1 MTVLTLYPN
10 PESESTPHR
19 AFTLSLFDIPSVPR
33 VKVCPRCPMPISH
46 SSTYCPACQREYGR
60 VRRQLPH
67 VKEAQKRHGKNY
79 RTNNAARVAAYMR
92 VYHLAN
98 TYGLTVA
105 DYDAMKA
112 AQGGVCAI
120 CKKLETKVFKG
131 ERLMEMAID
140 HDHKT
145 GKVRGLLCAQCN
157 SGLGNFRD
165 DTELM
170 LTAMAYL
177 EEHSPLYPKT

>member
-33 VKVCPRCPMPISH
+33 VKVCARCPMPVSR
-46 SSTYCPACQREYGR
+46 SSRYCPGCQREYGR

-112 AQGGVCAI
+112 EQGGVCAI
-120 CKKLETKVFKG
+120 CKQPPLEHFWDGRVK
-131 ERLMEMAID
+131 ELCID
-140 HDHKT
+140 HDHET
-145 GKVRGLLCAQCN
+145 GKVRGLLCGLCN
-157 SGLGNFRD
+157 KGIGNFRD
-165 DTELM
+165 NPRLMTE
-170 LTAMAYL
+170 AIGYL
-177 EEHSPLYPKT
+177 EKHCPSPLS